1 MSKIGDLDDLDDDS
15 LGSLFDSLDME
26 DESNVPAPNKKQSK
40 ADSELRDNAAR
51 KLEEE
56 FNFNELN

>member
-1 MSKIGDLDDLDDDS
+1 MSKINDLDDLDDDS

-26 DESNVPAPNKKQSK
+26 DESNVPAPIKKQNK

>member
-1 MSKIGDLDDLDDDS
+1 MSKINDLDDLDDDS

-26 DESNVPAPNKKQSK
+26 DESNVPALNKKQSK
-40 ADSELRDNAAR
+40 TDSELRDNAAR

>member
-1 MSKIGDLDDLDDDS
+1 MSKINDLDDDS

-26 DESNVPAPNKKQSK
+26 DESNVPAPIKKQSK

>member
-1 MSKIGDLDDLDDDS
+1 MSKINDLDDLDDDS

-26 DESNVPAPNKKQSK
+26 DESNVPAPIKKQSK
-40 ADSELRDNAAR
+40 TDSELRDNAAR

>member
-1 MSKIGDLDDLDDDS
+1 MSKINDLDDLDDDS

-26 DESNVPAPNKKQSK
+26 DESNVSAPNKKQSK